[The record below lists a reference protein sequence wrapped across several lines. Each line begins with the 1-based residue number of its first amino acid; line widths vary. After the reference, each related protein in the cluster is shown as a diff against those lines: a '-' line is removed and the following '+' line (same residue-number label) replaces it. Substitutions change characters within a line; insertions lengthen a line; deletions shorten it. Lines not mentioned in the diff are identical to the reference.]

1 MKKDV
6 LESTEILII
15 EEDIKVLCISAAS
28 FPEDALNAHE
38 KLHTIVPF
46 TEERRYFGLS
56 RPENGII
63 TYKAAAEKLA
73 SDEVNCT
80 ECEGLIIKGGTYRTI
95 TIINYMENING
106 IGKAFERLISFT
118 DIDPNGYCV
127 EWYLNNEKDVK
138 CMVRLEDTN

>member
-1 MKKDV
+1 MKKDA

-28 FPEDALNAHE
+28 FPEDVLSAHE
-38 KLHTIVPF
+38 KLHSLVPF
-46 TEERRYFGLS
+46 TDERRYFGLS

-63 TYKAAAEKLA
+63 TYKAAAEELA
-73 SDEVNCT
+73 TDEVNCS
-80 ECEGLIIKGGTYRTI
+80 ECESLIIKGGTYRTI
-95 TIINYMENING
+95 ITNYMENING

-127 EWYLNNEKDVK
+127 EWYLNDKDVK
-138 CMVRLEDTN
+138 CMVRLEDAN